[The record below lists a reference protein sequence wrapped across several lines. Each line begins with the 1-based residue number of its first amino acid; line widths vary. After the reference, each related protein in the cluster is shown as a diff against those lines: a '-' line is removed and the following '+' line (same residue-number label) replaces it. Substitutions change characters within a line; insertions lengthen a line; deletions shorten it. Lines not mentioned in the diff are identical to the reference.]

1 MWLRWLTLTALAT
14 LLPLGPGGIAFP
26 QSPATTPSSPPST
39 APASVVLTFP
49 FENASQESSLEW
61 LSEGLSELTIE
72 RLGGRGYDLVSRQ
85 ERLNTLEAM
94 GLPASTRFSH
104 ATMLKIAERA
114 DADQIIFGTYSS
126 DGNTLTLTARVLRRN
141 PPALSAEFMQ
151 SGLLADLTSLQ
162 SRLAGELFCALGRA
176 RTGPADCRG
185 DNPAFALQVPEIPS
199 AVLEAYAKGLTDTND
214 QERLRNLREAAR
226 LQPQWD
232 APAFALGDDYFVRRN
247 CELALPWLNRI
258 SIVGERG
265 FQAGFEAGVCDLLRG
280 DPAKAEAA
288 FVSLINRAGASPSA
302 ESQNNLGVA
311 LAREQ
316 KFPEALMAFQQ
327 AAAIDSKQADYWFN
341 LGLLQIRAQ
350 RPEAAIDPLRRALA
364 LRPDD
369 AQARTL
375 TATALEQSGHADEAE
390 RERGDLGQ
398 APARVIIPRNAEPA
412 DFARFDRIRMRLD
425 PASLRPHAQ
434 SSSANLADGSAERGR
449 QDLAL
454 HLTRGREFL
463 DSGNFDDAQ
472 RAFVEALLL
481 APLDAD
487 AHRGL
492 AEVYDLQGRPN
503 DGVRE
508 YRAALTS
515 RDDLSTHVALAGL
528 LARQDRIAEA
538 RVEVQLVLNRDPN
551 NARARAL
558 LDQINNRSTPVGPP

>member
-14 LLPLGPGGIAFP
+14 LLPLGPGGMAFS
-26 QSPATTPSSPPST
+26 QSLPTTPSSS
-39 APASVVLTFP
+39 APVVITFP
-49 FENASQESSLEW
+49 FENTSQESSLEW

-94 GLPASTRFSH
+94 GLPGAARFSH
-104 ATMLKIAERA
+104 ATMLQIAGRA

-151 SGLLADLTSLQ
+151 SGLLVDLTSLQ
-162 SRLAGELFCALGRA
+162 ARLAGQLFCALGRA
-176 RTGPADCRG
+176 RTGRADCRA
-185 DNPAFALQVPEIPS
+185 NNSASALQVPEIS
-199 AVLEAYAKGLTDTND
+199 RAALEAYAKGLTDAND
-214 QERLRNLREAAR
+214 QERLGNLREAAR

-232 APAFALGDDYFVRRN
+232 APAFALGDDFFVRRN
-247 CELALPWLNRI
+247 CQLALPWLNRV
-258 SIVGERG
+258 SAAGERG
-265 FQAGFEAGVCDLLRG
+265 LQAGFEAGVCDLLLN

-288 FVSLINRAGASPSA
+288 FVSLVNRAGGSPSA
-302 ESQNNLGVA
+302 ELLNNLGVA

-316 KFPEALMAFQQ
+316 KFPEALTAFQQ
-327 AAAIDSKQADYWFN
+327 ATAIDSKQADYWFN

-350 RPEAAIDPLRRALA
+350 KPEAAIDPLRRALT

-375 TATALEQSGHADEAE
+375 TATALEQSGRADEAE
-390 RERGDLGQ
+390 KERGNLGQ
-398 APARVIIPRNAEPA
+398 APARVIIPRNAEPT
-412 DFARFDRIRMRLD
+412 DFARFDRIRMRLNQ
-425 PASLRPHAQ
+425 ASLRPHTQ
-434 SSSANLADGSAERGR
+434 SSSATSPDNTAERGR

-463 DSGNFDDAQ
+463 DSGNLDDAQ

-538 RVEVQLVLNRDPN
+538 RVEVQLVLNRDPKN
-551 NARARAL
+551 TRARTL